1 MLLISKILLCVMPL
15 SLALHGNTVHAA
27 KLGTC
32 ASSAH
37 GDHQDMIEK
46 ICADSGEDKWPTC
59 RSTFSTFL
67 LKPDG
72 SPLVGQTSCDD
83 GCSLSSAFSCA
94 SKIATCVSP
103 CTSSPT
109 SNQCIDCVAKLG
121 SCCDCLAYAVGKA
134 SDSAG
139 QFVCDI
145 CPAAQS
151 LKGRDTT
158 LESSP
163 EEQMEAHTLGELILT
178 TTESKNALQ
187 IPTDANHS
195 PYLAAALG
203 CKIYSISCYTKKA
216 KCYICKKVIPKL
228 LGLGSQ
234 TACNAGCIVAVE
246 AVGGGPEDPVADA
259 VAAACPAICAAA
271 YGAAAGSSA
280 SAICKHAHVC

>member
-1 MLLISKILLCVMPL
+1 MLLFSKILLCVMPL

-27 KLGTC
+27 KQGTC

-83 GCSLSSAFSCA
+83 GCSLSSGFSCA

-109 SNQCIDCVAKLG
+109 SNQCIDCVAQLG

-151 LKGRDTT
+151 LKGDTP

-163 EEQMEAHTLGELILT
+163 EEQMEADTLGELILT

-187 IPTDANHS
+187 IPTDANYL
-195 PYLAAALG
+195 PYLAAVLG
-203 CKIYSISCYTKKA
+203 CKIYDVPCLLKGA
-216 KCYICKKVIPKL
+216 KCNICKKAIPKL
-228 LGLGSQ
+228 LGLGSEV
-234 TACNAGCIVAVE
+234 ACDAGCAVAVL
-246 AVGGGPEDPVADA
+246 AAGGGPEDPLADI
-259 VAAACPAICAAA
+259 VAASCPAICAAA
-271 YGAAAGSSA
+271 YRTATGSSA
-280 SAICKHAHVC
+280 SAICKVAHVC